1 MDESTDKAAKIRIS
15 LTLTKVYVDA
25 LDQLIDAGVY
35 ATRVE
40 VIKDGLRR
48 VFRSHE
54 MPPFAFK
61 KIEEQ

>member
-1 MDESTDKAAKIRIS
+1 MSNKVTKKKITV
-15 LTLTKVYVDA
+15 TLTEPFLCC
-25 LDQLIDAGVY
+25 LDQLVDAGVY

-48 VFRSHE
+48 FFRSFE

-61 KIEEQ
+61 KAEEK